1 MAIQNINNNEQMN
14 VVRQK
19 INSNFKEISTYEEK
33 YFPVGPSTSI
43 TIDGFTVDMSSFEFK
58 LFIKDLSISTTSG
71 NNNYLGVRGDLVLN
85 GIYTTPGIGHPYPS
99 VYAANGFIIN
109 RSTDKQFPDVLIS
122 SVSPYGGVKIPL
134 RIYNN
139 ESLKLA
145 FSANNEDK
153 TFTISFLDT
162 DGSPIYADYLGGYII
177 IHPIT
182 FVDIF

>member
-19 INSNFKEISTYEEK
+19 INSNFKEISTYEK
-33 YFPVGPSTSI
+33 KLFPVGTSNSI
-43 TIDGFTVDMSSFEFK
+43 TIDEFTVDMSSFEFK
-58 LFIKDLSISTTSG
+58 LFIRDLSVSTASG
-71 NNNYLGVRGDLVLN
+71 NNYYLGVRGDLVLN
-85 GIYTTPGIGHPYPS
+85 GIYTTSPYPS

-109 RSTDKQFPDVLIS
+109 RSIDKQFPDVLIS
-122 SVSPYGGVKIPL
+122 SVSPYGGVEIPL

-145 FSANNEDK
+145 FSVNNEGP
-153 TFTISFLDT
+153 TVTISFLDT
-162 DGSPIYADYLGGYII
+162 DGSPIYATYLGGYII

>member
-19 INSNFKEISTYEEK
+19 INSNFKEISTYEK
-33 YFPVGPSTSI
+33 KTFPVGPSNSI
-43 TIDGFTVDMSSFEFK
+43 TIDEFTVDMSSFEFK
-58 LFIKDLSISTTSG
+58 LFIKDLSISTANG
-71 NNNYLGVRGDLVLN
+71 NNYYLGVRGDLVLN
-85 GIYTTPGIGHPYPS
+85 GIYTFPYS
-99 VYAANGFIIN
+99 CVYANGFIIN

-122 SVSPYGGVKIPL
+122 NDSAYGGDKVPL

-145 FSANNEDK
+145 FSANNTDK

-162 DGSPIYADYLGGYII
+162 DGSPIYAGYLGGYII

>member
-33 YFPVGPSTSI
+33 YFPVGPSSI

-58 LFIKDLSISTTSG
+58 LFIRDLSVGTARG
-71 NNNYLGVRGDLVLN
+71 NNYYLGVRGDLVLN
-85 GIYTTPGIGHPYPS
+85 GIYTTSPYPS

-122 SVSPYGGVKIPL
+122 SASPYGGTKIPL

-162 DGSPIYADYLGGYII
+162 DDSPIYGDCLGGYII